1 MDSHA
6 ERAGQ
11 PTFERIAQQFRD
23 EIKSGELAPGTQ
35 LPNQRDVAARF
46 KVAVAT
52 AQRAL
57 GSLQEEGWIVS
68 RPGVGRVVA
77 ADPGREPA
85 TLEQLASQLTD
96 LQAEVKSLRESVE
109 QLRSDRG

>member
-11 PTFERIAQQFRD
+11 ATFEWIAQQLRE
-23 EIKSGELAPGTQ
+23 EIKSGTLTPGSQ

-46 KVAVAT
+46 GVAVAT

-57 GSLQEEGWIVS
+57 GFLQEEGWIMS

-77 ADPGREPA
+77 ANPGREPA
-85 TLEQLASQLTD
+85 TLEQLSSQLSD

-109 QLRSDRG
+109 QLRGDQV